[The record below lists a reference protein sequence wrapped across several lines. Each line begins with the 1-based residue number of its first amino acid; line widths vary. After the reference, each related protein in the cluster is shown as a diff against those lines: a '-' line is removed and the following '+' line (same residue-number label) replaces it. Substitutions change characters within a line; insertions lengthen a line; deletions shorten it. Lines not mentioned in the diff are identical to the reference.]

1 MNATTE
7 GYLLVLEDSDED
19 FDTVMTAARQ
29 ANLSTEIRRAVT
41 GDDCLRLMAE
51 WHDAGQEKPVLA
63 LLDLN
68 TPQGDGRHA
77 LKMLRRDERFRMVPV
92 VVMSTSSSPKDLELC
107 YTEGANAY
115 HLKSVDYPGAR
126 AHGAD
131 DPGILA
137 HGRDPPQHPLTMQAP
152 DPFHILIIED
162 SPEDRSEIRRML
174 LLGSERHFRFTEAH
188 SGAEALRLLSGFDR
202 VPDCILL
209 DFHLPDMDALE
220 MLENLR
226 DGGEMTKAPVV
237 VLTGS
242 VESGAAVIPAGAQ
255 DYLGKSWAS
264 PEGLARAV
272 QNAVERYVLAKERL
286 DAMQALRESEEFSRT
301 VFQSSPDCVKIL
313 DRQGVLMDLNEPG
326 RCLLELDSPTQL
338 LGTNWHENWPEEYRE
353 QVHVAVQSAL
363 KGEVARFD
371 GFCPTAKGNPK
382 WWDVQVSAVRRPDG
396 PIERLVAV
404 SRDVTAQK
412 LAHQMLQE
420 TSDRLALGLDV
431 SGVSLAHID
440 YQKQEIHLS
449 GNTAALFGL
458 GKSAVTVSR
467 DAVHATFHPD
477 DRAAV
482 EERIA
487 AAQDPHG
494 ERLFVMDHRV
504 VWPDGQVRW
513 VRVHKRVFFDG
524 PAEAPVPVKGI
535 LAALDITAAKD
546 AEMELAQAA
555 RRKDEFL
562 AMLAHELRNPLAP
575 LLTGV
580 EVLARQPENTGLV
593 RDIGGMMKR
602 QVNQM
607 AHLIDDLLDVS
618 RITNNKVELQLDR
631 ISLHAVLM
639 QALESVRPLI
649 DERGHT
655 LTVEKP
661 REDVSLVAD
670 HHRLTQVVSNLLTN
684 AAKYTPPGGS
694 IHVSVTADAAGGVD
708 IAVRDSGQGI
718 EPENQARIFNLFDQG
733 SAGEREGLG
742 IGLTLVKS
750 LMEMHGGT
758 VSVASEGAGKGSEFR
773 LKLPPPDGGTDHV
786 RETAEAEA
794 SGGTGPLR
802 VLIADDGRSTADV
815 LGMFFRMEGMDCR
828 VVYDGGK
835 AVEEALAFRP
845 HLACF
850 DLGMPVLD
858 GFQAGREV
866 RKHLP
871 DCHLVA
877 LSGWGAESDRAKTA
891 EAGFDEHLVKPVCPD
906 DLRRLIGR
914 VTRGGG

>member
-1 MNATTE
+1 M
-7 GYLLVLEDSDED
+7 
-19 FDTVMTAARQ
+19 Q
-29 ANLSTEIRRAVT
+29 
-41 GDDCLRLMAE
+41 
-51 WHDAGQEKPVLA
+51 
-63 LLDLN
+63 
-68 TPQGDGRHA
+68 
-77 LKMLRRDERFRMVPV
+77 
-92 VVMSTSSSPKDLELC
+92 SPE
-107 YTEGANAY
+107 
-115 HLKSVDYPGAR
+115 
-126 AHGAD
+126 
-131 DPGILA
+131 
-137 HGRDPPQHPLTMQAP
+137 
-152 DPFHILIIED
+152 PFHILIIED
-162 SPEDRSEIRRML
+162 SPDDRSDIRRML
-174 LLGSERHFRFTEAH
+174 LLGSDRHFKFTEAC
-188 SGAEALRLLSGFDR
+188 SGAEALALLTGLDR
-202 VPDCILL
+202 APDCILL
-209 DFHLPDMDALE
+209 DFHLPDMNALE
-220 MLENLR
+220 MLGHLR
-226 DGGEMTKAPVV
+226 DGGELTQAPVV

-242 VESGAAVIPAGAQ
+242 KESGASVIPAGAQ

-272 QNAVERYVLAKERL
+272 QNAIERYSLAKERL
-286 DAMQALRESEEFSRT
+286 NAMQALQASEEFSRT

-313 DRQGVLMDLNEPG
+313 DEEGVLLDLNEPG
-326 RCLLELDSPTQL
+326 RCLLELESPNQL
-338 LGTNWHENWPEEYRE
+338 LGTKWHENWPEKYRE
-353 QVHVAVQSAL
+353 QVRDAVQSAL

-396 PIERLVAV
+396 PIDRLVAV

-412 LAHQMLQE
+412 LSHQMLQE

-440 YQKQEIHLS
+440 YQKGEIHFS
-449 GNTAALFGL
+449 GNAAALFGL
-458 GKSAVTVSR
+458 GKTAVTVSR
-467 DAVHATFHPD
+467 EAVHATFHPD

-487 AAQDPHG
+487 VAQDPDG

-513 VRVHKRVFFDG
+513 LRVHKRVFFDG
-524 PAEAPVPVKGI
+524 LSDAMVPVKGI
-535 LAALDITAAKD
+535 LAALDITPAKH
-546 AEMELAQAA
+546 AEMELEQAA

-580 EVLARQPENTGLV
+580 EVIARQPENIKVV
-593 RDIGGMMKR
+593 REIGEMMKR

-618 RITNNKVELQLDR
+618 RITNNKVELQLEK
-631 ISLHAVLM
+631 ISLHAVMM
-639 QALESVRPLI
+639 QAIESVRPLVE
-649 DERGHT
+649 DRGHT
-655 LTVEKP
+655 LTVGQPEQ
-661 REDVSLVAD
+661 DVLLVAD

-684 AAKYTPPGGS
+684 AAKYTPPGGK
-694 IHVSVTADAAGGVD
+694 IHATAAVDDAGAVD
-708 IAVRDSGQGI
+708 IVVKDSGQGI
-718 EPENQARIFNLFDQG
+718 APENQARIFNLFDQG
-733 SAGEREGLG
+733 PAGEREGLG
-742 IGLTLVKS
+742 IGLTLVRS
-750 LMEMHGGT
+750 LVEMHGGT

-773 LKLPPPDGGTDHV
+773 VRLPAAVTGESSSAGEAATQGTED
-786 RETAEAEA
+786 ADA
-794 SGGTGPLR
+794 PLR

-845 HLACF
+845 QLACF

-858 GFQAGREV
+858 GFQACREV
-866 RKHLP
+866 RKQLP
-871 DCHLVA
+871 DCYLVA

-891 EAGFDEHLVKPVCPD
+891 EAGFDEHIVKPVSPD

-914 VTRGGG
+914 ATQK

>member
-1 MNATTE
+1 MPP
-7 GYLLVLEDSDED
+7 LE
-19 FDTVMTAARQ
+19 
-29 ANLSTEIRRAVT
+29 
-41 GDDCLRLMAE
+41 
-51 WHDAGQEKPVLA
+51 
-63 LLDLN
+63 
-68 TPQGDGRHA
+68 
-77 LKMLRRDERFRMVPV
+77 
-92 VVMSTSSSPKDLELC
+92 
-107 YTEGANAY
+107 
-115 HLKSVDYPGAR
+115 
-126 AHGAD
+126 
-131 DPGILA
+131 
-137 HGRDPPQHPLTMQAP
+137 
-152 DPFHILIIED
+152 PFHILIIED
-162 SPEDRSEIRRML
+162 SPDDRSDIRRML
-174 LLGSERHFRFTEAH
+174 LRGSDRHFTFTEAS
-188 SGAEALRLLSGFDR
+188 SGQMALGLIDGMERL
-202 VPDCILL
+202 PDCILL

-220 MLENLR
+220 MLGHLR
-226 DGGEMTKAPVV
+226 RGEDLTLAPVV

-242 VESGAAVIPAGAQ
+242 AGGDMAVIPAGAQ
-255 DYLGKSWAS
+255 DYLGKGWAS
-264 PEGLARAV
+264 PEGLTRAV

-286 DAMQALRESEEFSRT
+286 SAMQALQASEEFSRT
-301 VFQSSPDCVKIL
+301 VFQSSPDCVKIM
-313 DRQGVLMDLNEPG
+313 DQDGVLLDLNEPG
-326 RCLLELDSPTQL
+326 RCLLELDSPDEL
-338 LGTNWHENWPEEYRE
+338 LGTRWHENWPEEHRE
-353 QVHVAVQSAL
+353 QVRAAVRSAL

-396 PIERLVAV
+396 LIDRLVAV
-404 SRDVTAQK
+404 SRDVTSQK
-412 LAHQMLQE
+412 LASQMLQE

-440 YQKQEIHLS
+440 YQKGDVHLS

-467 DAVHATFHPD
+467 EVVHATFHPD

-487 AAQDPHG
+487 VAQDPHG

-513 VRVHKRVFFDG
+513 LRVHKRVFFDG
-524 PAEAPVPVKGI
+524 PPEAPVPVKGI
-535 LAALDITAAKD
+535 LAALDITVAKH

-580 EVLARQPENTGLV
+580 EVIARQPENTEAV
-593 RDIGGMMKR
+593 REIGEMMKR

-618 RITNNKVELQLDR
+618 RITNNKVELQLEP

-639 QALESVRPLI
+639 QAVESVKPLV
-649 DERGHT
+649 DTRDHT
-655 LTVEKP
+655 LTLEKP
-661 REDVSLVAD
+661 TEDVTLVAD

-684 AAKYTPPGGS
+684 AAKYTPPGGK
-694 IHVSVTADAAGGVD
+694 IHVTAAVDAAGAVD
-708 IAVRDSGQGI
+708 ISVKDSGQGI
-718 EPENQARIFNLFDQG
+718 DPENQARIFNLFDQG
-733 SAGEREGLG
+733 PAGEREGLG
-742 IGLTLVKS
+742 IGLTLVRS

-773 LKLPPPDGGTDHV
+773 VRLPATVTGGSSSTGEADQ
-786 RETAEAEA
+786 ETAEADA
-794 SGGTGPLR
+794 PLR

-845 HLACF
+845 QLACF

-858 GFQAGREV
+858 GFQACREV
-866 RKHLP
+866 RGQLP
-871 DCHLVA
+871 DCYLVA
-877 LSGWGAESDRAKTA
+877 LSGWGSESDRAKTA
-891 EAGFDEHLVKPVCPD
+891 EAGFDEHIVKPVSPD

-914 VTRGGG
+914 ATRK